1 MRTAATDVDAGTDAE
16 EAETNAAFD
25 VEAEAAAETGTG
37 IEAEAAAETGTGI
50 ETEADVSE
58 LVELDIFLVTCFF
71 LFFFRKKFSIFFFQA
86 FILK

>member
-1 MRTAATDVDAGTDAE
+1 VRTAATDVDAGTDAE

-37 IEAEAAAETGTGI
+37 IE
-50 ETEADVSE
+50 TEADVSE

-71 LFFFRKKFSIFFFQA
+71 LFFFERNFLFSFFKLLF
-86 FILK
+86 